1 MFYLVAWVPYTLV
14 AMYSVFI
21 NKPEVSPLMGTIP
34 ALFAKTSL
42 IWPAILNIIIQKN
55 ESKKILGVLIVEL
68 QNFVNSNNS

>member
-21 NKPEVSPLMGTIP
+21 NKPKVPPLMGTIP